1 MTVVLKRS
9 ASCTGSL
16 KPSFRGNG
24 VPRCRLVSAR
34 LRLRRS
40 YCSEW
45 KVNADMDVTLIIKL
59 AGVGVLVAV
68 AAQIL
73 SKSGRDEQAMLV
85 TVAGIV
91 VALMLLVGE
100 IGELFGSVRSIF
112 GF

>member
-1 MTVVLKRS
+1 ML
-9 ASCTGSL
+9 
-16 KPSFRGNG
+16 
-24 VPRCRLVSAR
+24 RCRLVSAR

-40 YCSEW
+40 YCSEC
-45 KVNADMDVTLIIKL
+45 KVNADMDVTIIIKL

>member
-1 MTVVLKRS
+1 
-9 ASCTGSL
+9 
-16 KPSFRGNG
+16 
-24 VPRCRLVSAR
+24 
-34 LRLRRS
+34 
-40 YCSEW
+40 
-45 KVNADMDVTLIIKL
+45 MDVTIIIKL

-100 IGELFGSVRSIF
+100 IGELFGSVLSIF

>member
-1 MTVVLKRS
+1 
-9 ASCTGSL
+9 
-16 KPSFRGNG
+16 
-24 VPRCRLVSAR
+24 
-34 LRLRRS
+34 
-40 YCSEW
+40 
-45 KVNADMDVTLIIKL
+45 MDVTLIIKL

-85 TVAGIV
+85 TVAEIV